1 MPAAQVIGLLAL
13 LVVLLLTWLGQ
24 ELSWSEE
31 LAAQPVRS
39 DDNASN

>member
-24 ELSWSEE
+24 ELSLSDE
-31 LAAQPVRS
+31 LAVQPVRS
-39 DDNASN
+39 DDNASS